1 MIPWLLIGLS
11 AGPATV
17 THHPVLALTA
27 YARHRTDITARASRE
42 TPFLVRALPT
52 EEEET

>member
-1 MIPWLLIGLS
+1 MIPWLLTGMS

-17 THHPVLALTA
+17 THHPVLVLTA
-27 YARHRTDITARASRE
+27 YASHRTDVTTRAKRE
-42 TPFLVRALPT
+42 TPFIVRALPT